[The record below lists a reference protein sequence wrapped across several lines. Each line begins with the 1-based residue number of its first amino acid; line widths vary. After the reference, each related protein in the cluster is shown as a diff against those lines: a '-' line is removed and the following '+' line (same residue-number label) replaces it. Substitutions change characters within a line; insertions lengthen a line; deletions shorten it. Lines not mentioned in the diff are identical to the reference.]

1 MINLLYCGNYK
12 VFDGVLISLLSAV
25 KHTKESVHT
34 YLLTMDLSDIDENF
48 KPISEAQRKFL
59 EDMVKEKN
67 ANNSV
72 KLIDITSL
80 YKKSML
86 NSKNL
91 RNHFTPYAQ
100 LRLFADIVPE
110 IPDKIIYLD
119 TDTIVNSNLRELYYI
134 DIHSYELAC
143 VKDLY
148 NWLNPNRWK
157 VKKYFNSGV
166 LLLNMKAIRKSKLFT
181 KAREMVATKKMIS
194 PDQDALNFIVKKKLM
209 LPEKF
214 NAKDKYYE
222 NIVVHHFCNVRK
234 KGNFFFRVKPWM
246 VDLVKEKMN
255 AYDSLLDEYLERKK
269 AYEEKHEKK
278 QKTKEEKKFVEIK
291 KQEPAKK
298 EPKPKKEKPE
308 KPKKDTTIG

>member
-86 NSKNL
+86 TSKNL
-91 RNHFTPYAQ
+91 RNHFTPSAQ

-222 NIVVHHFCNVRK
+222 NIVVHHLCNVRK

-255 AYDSLLDEYLERKK
+255 AYDALLDEYLERN
-269 AYEEKHEKK
+269 AAFEKS
-278 QKTKEEKKFVEIK
+278 
-291 KQEPAKK
+291 
-298 EPKPKKEKPE
+298 
-308 KPKKDTTIG
+308 

>member
-25 KHTKESVHT
+25 KHTREAVHT
-34 YLLTMDLSDIDENF
+34 YLLTMDLSDIDDKF
-48 KPISEAQRKFL
+48 QPISEQQRQYL
-59 EDMVKEKN
+59 EAMVQEKN
-67 ANNSV
+67 KSNTV
-72 KLIDITSL
+72 KLIDITDI

-86 NSKNL
+86 NSKNI

-100 LRLFADIVPE
+100 LRLFADIIPE

-119 TDTIVNSNLRELYYI
+119 TDTIVNSNLRELFYI
-134 DIHSYELAC
+134 DINSYELAC

-181 KAREMVATKKMIS
+181 KAREMVATKRMIS
-194 PDQDALNFIVKKKLM
+194 PDQDALNFLVKRKLM

-222 NIVVHHFCNVRK
+222 DIVVHHFCNVRK

-246 VDLVKEKMN
+246 VEFVKEKMD

-269 AYEEKHEKK
+269 TFEELQEKQKKTKKTKKEVPAEEPEEKPAE
-278 QKTKEEKKFVEIK
+278 
-291 KQEPAKK
+291 EPATQ
-298 EPKPKKEKPE
+298 
-308 KPKKDTTIG
+308 DIQ

>member
-25 KHTKESVHT
+25 KHTREAVHT
-34 YLLTMDLSDIDENF
+34 YLLTMDLSDIDDNF
-48 KPISEAQRKFL
+48 KPISEQQRQYL
-59 EDMVKEKN
+59 ETMVKEKN
-67 ANNSV
+67 KSSTV
-72 KLIDITSL
+72 KLIDITDI

-91 RNHFTPYAQ
+91 KNHFTPYAQ
-100 LRLFADIVPE
+100 LRLFADIIPE

-134 DIHSYELAC
+134 DVHNYELAC
-143 VKDLY
+143 VDDLY
-148 NWLNPNRWK
+148 NWLNPYRWK
-157 VKKYFNSGV
+157 VRHYFNSGV

-181 KAREMVATKKMIS
+181 KARNLVATKRMIS
-194 PDQDALNFIVKKKLM
+194 PDQDALNFLVKKKLV

-222 NIVVHHFCNVRK
+222 EIVVHHFCNVRK

-246 VDLVKEKMN
+246 VEFVKEKMD

-269 AYEEKHEKK
+269 SFEESLEKKSKSKSSKKETAKNEVVSEEKTENS
-278 QKTKEEKKFVEIK
+278 T
-291 KQEPAKK
+291 
-298 EPKPKKEKPE
+298 
-308 KPKKDTTIG
+308 DTQSIE

>member
-12 VFDGVLISLLSAV
+12 IFDGLMISLLSAV

-48 KPISEAQRKFL
+48 KPFSEEQRKFL

-67 ANNSV
+67 KNNSV

-119 TDTIVNSNLRELYYI
+119 TDTIVNSNLRELY
-134 DIHSYELAC
+134 
-143 VKDLY
+143 
-148 NWLNPNRWK
+148 
-157 VKKYFNSGV
+157 
-166 LLLNMKAIRKSKLFT
+166 
-181 KAREMVATKKMIS
+181 
-194 PDQDALNFIVKKKLM
+194 
-209 LPEKF
+209 
-214 NAKDKYYE
+214 
-222 NIVVHHFCNVRK
+222 
-234 KGNFFFRVKPWM
+234 
-246 VDLVKEKMN
+246 
-255 AYDSLLDEYLERKK
+255 
-269 AYEEKHEKK
+269 
-278 QKTKEEKKFVEIK
+278 
-291 KQEPAKK
+291 
-298 EPKPKKEKPE
+298 
-308 KPKKDTTIG
+308 